1 MTDTRTTP
9 VTPAPA
15 VDALVEE
22 VLAGVHGPPPSE
34 TVATSVFWI
43 HHGTRLAG
51 GDTTY
56 LNQYVLVR
64 LGGSF
69 GGCAFEAGDIDP
81 AICREA
87 SGTPL
92 DTLLREAPRPLR
104 IAALDAYLS
113 EARPHREAGAAGDA
127 EPVVLPA
134 GTPEVRARAR
144 DAAIAGLLDIAP
156 GAEVGLIGVVN
167 PLVAA
172 IRERG
177 GTPLPCD
184 LNLKATQW
192 GDPVTTDMH
201 EVLDRAE
208 AVVATGMTLGNG
220 SFDTILERCRTRGVP
235 LVVYAQSGSAVARAF
250 LGSGVTALS
259 AEPFP
264 FSQFSAEETV
274 LYRYRTADGA

>member
-1 MTDTRTTP
+1 MKNTDELT
-9 VTPAPA
+9 AA
-15 VDALVEE
+15 
-22 VLAGVHGPPPSE
+22 VLAGEYGPLPAGL
-34 TVATSVFWI
+34 VATSVFWI

-64 LGGSF
+64 SGDSF
-69 GGCAFEAGDIDP
+69 GGCAFEAGEIAP
-81 AICREA
+81 ETCRNA

-92 DTLLREAPRPLR
+92 DTLLRDAPRPLR
-104 IAALDAYLS
+104 TAALDAYLS
-113 EARPHREAGAAGDA
+113 RVRPHQEAAEA

-134 GTPEVRARAR
+134 GTPETRARAR
-144 DAAIAGLLDIAP
+144 DAAIAGLLDLP
-156 GAEVGLIGVVN
+156 GGAKVALIGVVN

-184 LNLKATQW
+184 FNLRTTQW
-192 GDPVTTDMH
+192 GDPVTDDMH
-201 EVLDRAE
+201 EVLDTAD

-220 SFDTILERCRTRGVP
+220 SFDTVLTRCRERGVP

-250 LGSGVTALS
+250 LGAGVTALS

-264 FSQFSAEETV
+264 FSQFSADSTT
-274 LYRYRTADGA
+274 LYRYRHREAAGGS